1 MASKSKYNEYFIIA
15 NNVAACKFCKYTYS
29 MKNASIGTASL
40 KHHLKQHHYDK
51 YLLFIKSE
59 EMKKAESEKSAE
71 QLRNKQISLKRSF
84 AGQSTSAIIEK
95 QPKIEQPRIDNAL
108 NDWKKDGDKTK
119 LIHRRIMQMI
129 CTDLLP
135 LRFVEKDGF
144 KQLMATIAPQYKL
157 RFGLTYL
164 NILFIKI

>member
-29 MKNASIGTASL
+29 MKNASSGTGSL
-40 KHHLKQHHYDK
+40 KNHLKNHHDDK
-51 YLLFIKSE
+51 YRLFIKSE
-59 EMKKAESEKSAE
+59 EMKKTESEKSAN
-71 QLRNKQISLKRSF
+71 QLRNQPLKRIF
-84 AGQSTSAIIEK
+84 AGQTSSAIIEK
-95 QPKIEQPRIDNAL
+95 QPKMEQPRIDNAL

-135 LRFVEKDGF
+135 LRFVEKAGF
-144 KQLMATIAPQYKL
+144 KQLMATVAPQYNL
-157 RFGLTYL
+157 RFGLL
-164 NILFIKI
+164 NLNKLFIQIK